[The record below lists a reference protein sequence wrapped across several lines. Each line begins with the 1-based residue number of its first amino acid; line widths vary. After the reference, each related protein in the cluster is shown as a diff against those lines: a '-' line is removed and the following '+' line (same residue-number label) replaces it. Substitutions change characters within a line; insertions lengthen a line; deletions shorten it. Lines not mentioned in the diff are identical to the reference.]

1 MNVPIITMD
10 QKAAKKAYAD
20 YHRVVLER
28 RTERRRELRQ
38 KGQELGRTLRILKT
52 DRSRL
57 EREDE
62 ELMIAYKA
70 LAQGQQVINLPQV
83 MRAAGVQEKTHLP
96 ALAIARA
103 TWKDCFFQIQ
113 NGRGFYSE
121 DQWIH
126 WRERDRATPT
136 KVVRLAG
143 SVFPGETTNE
153 FWRTEHRLP
162 RYPVKAIVPSIPPH
176 LRPSKLENYFILWD
190 AVWQPAPPVDPL
202 LLKRLGRDT
211 FAIVAQW
218 DLTPLERSILEG
230 RIGERQ

>member
-10 QKAAKKAYAD
+10 QKVAKKAYTD
-20 YHRVVLER
+20 YHRLVLER
-28 RTERRRELRQ
+28 RAERRAELRQ
-38 KGQELGRTLRILKT
+38 KGRDLGRTLRMLKA

-62 ELMIAYKA
+62 ELMTAYKA
-70 LAQGQQVINLPQV
+70 LAHGQQVINLPQV
-83 MRAAGVQEKTHLP
+83 IRVAGVQEKTHLP

-121 DQWIH
+121 ESWLGY
-126 WRERDRATPT
+126 RDRDRDTST
-136 KVVRLAG
+136 KLIRLAG
-143 SVFPGETTNE
+143 SVFPAETTDE
-153 FWRTEHRLP
+153 TWRQNNRLP
-162 RYPVKAIVPSIPPH
+162 RYPVKAIVPSIPAH
-176 LRPSKLENYFILWD
+176 LRPSKPENYFILWD

-202 LLKRLGRDT
+202 LLKRLSRDM
-211 FAIVAQW
+211 FAVVAQW

-230 RIGERQ
+230 RIGT